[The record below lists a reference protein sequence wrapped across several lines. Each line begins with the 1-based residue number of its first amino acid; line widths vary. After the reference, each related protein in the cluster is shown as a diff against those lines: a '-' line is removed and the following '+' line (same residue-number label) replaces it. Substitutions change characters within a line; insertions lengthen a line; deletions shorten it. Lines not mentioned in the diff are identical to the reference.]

1 MYDLDHNVEFNGVY
15 QSMTKQA
22 AITVQVRLILFYFF
36 VPVMLFSTLSCVSLV
51 LSPFYLLF
59 FLLFFF
65 LKGFYLDSKT
75 LLMFG

>member
-22 AITVQVRLILFYFF
+22 AITVQVRLIFILFYFF
-36 VPVMLFSTLSCVSLV
+36 VPVMFFSTLSCVSLV
-51 LSPFYLLF
+51 LSPF
-59 FLLFFF
+59 FFF